1 MLSLF
6 RGDVTFS
13 RGRENVI
20 FVDISRR
27 QSFGNATQDSKIL
40 RFTIFPF
47 KKTLQIFP
55 DKIKNLSARA

>member
-1 MLSLF
+1 MLSIF

-13 RGRENVI
+13 RGRANVI

-27 QSFGNATQDSKIL
+27 QSFENATQNRKIL